1 VSNPPFASG
10 AEDGSGG
17 RPVEVMTLHSITRL
31 DGRHVGQVVIAASH
45 GGVYAGYCAAVGRVR
60 AVILNDAG
68 IGRESAGIASLAYL
82 DRLGM
87 AAATA
92 DSRSCRIGDGD
103 DMRKCGIV
111 SHVNA
116 TAALLG
122 CAPGQSVQACA
133 DRLRAASPSLSAV
146 PRQAEVRFVARDT
159 PPMPRVVV
167 IDSVSLV
174 EPADAGAIV
183 VTGSHGGL
191 LGGDPASAIKV
202 AALAAVYSDAGV
214 GKDGAGVT
222 RLPALERRGI
232 AAATVSAESSRIG
245 DGRSV
250 YLDGVLS
257 FVNPS
262 AAGFGVVVGDSVHAF
277 IDKVTAGAGPGP
289 GPGLGRG

>member
-1 VSNPPFASG
+1 MS
-10 AEDGSGG
+10 
-17 RPVEVMTLHSITRL
+17 LHSITRL
-31 DGRHVGQVVIAASH
+31 DDRHVGQVVIAASH

-68 IGRESAGIASLAYL
+68 IGRESAGIASLSYL

-103 DMRKCGIV
+103 DMRECGIV

-116 TAALLG
+116 TASLLG
-122 CAPGQSVQACA
+122 CAPGQSVQTCA
-133 DRLRAASPSLSAV
+133 ERLCAAVSSPAAV
-146 PRQAEVRFVARDT
+146 PEQAEVRFVARGT
-159 PPMPRVVV
+159 SHMPRVVV
-167 IDSVSLV
+167 MDSVSLV

-202 AALAAVYSDAGV
+202 DALAAVYCDAGM
-214 GKDGAGVT
+214 GKDDAGVT
-222 RLPALERRGI
+222 RLPALDRRGI
-232 AAATVSAESSRIG
+232 AGATVSAGSARIG

-257 FVNPS
+257 CVNRS
-262 AAGFGVVVGDSVHAF
+262 AADLGVVVGDTVHAF
-277 IDKVTAGAGPGP
+277 IDKVSAGAG
-289 GPGLGRG
+289 RG